1 MGATLEQ
8 LSQELSALRTAAAA
22 VGRDLRQ
29 VLTEYIQV
37 LGRSLSRQLGLSG
50 FHLCTQVYPEAF
62 LALSVA
68 ERAALQQNIQTLGH
82 QLSASLFEILQP
94 LTFLDLETAVD
105 PSSLLEIWETM
116 ETDMIEIL
124 RTGSRQINEQ
134 FQASQIMKVKSLD
147 KLLALAAEAQDAGR
161 SVTNPPHLLKALVD
175 PKDLLE
181 ENLEPVVVI
190 YLQIADLEFTHS
202 ELMSWRQKLRPLRQ
216 KLMQVQQTYAQ
227 KQEEHLTAEAIAAW
241 RASWTDTPFLN
252 GAFSSGAFLSKNAL
266 NEASESDEDSL
277 DGGAMG
283 E

>member
-8 LSQELSALRTAAAA
+8 LSQELGALRTAAAA

-29 VLTEYIQV
+29 VLTEYVQV

-94 LTFLDLETAVD
+94 LTSLDLETAVD

-124 RTGSRQINEQ
+124 RTGSRRINEQ
-134 FQASQIMKVKSLD
+134 FQESQIMKVKSLD

-252 GAFSSGAFLSKNAL
+252 GAFSSGASLIKNAL
-266 NEASESDEDSL
+266 NEASESDDDPL